1 MAVQRWISPF
11 AAPGPVT
18 KGNYK
23 QGANIDLT
31 LLGGA
36 VLTLDALYRVMADI
50 DDLLLPD
57 RFDLSI
63 LHRIDDPELIAHI
76 QGVRITFYEQGAP
89 RP

>member
-23 QGANIDLT
+23 HGADIDIT
-31 LLGGA
+31 LLGGET
-36 VLTLDALYRVMADI
+36 LTIEAPCRVMADI

-57 RFDLSI
+57 MFDLSI